1 MVQQRAA
8 GNASHPV
15 KKEEEEEAGK
25 SWRVCVLRPLYGKL
39 MAGWLYML

>member
-15 KKEEEEEAGK
+15 KKEEEEAGK